1 MEPIIEKIIRKAIE
15 EAIPFNRHLGITLEE
30 ARMGYA
36 LLKLPYADQ
45 LIGNPL
51 IPALHGGVIAAL
63 IDTTGG
69 AAAMTCLASL
79 EDRLATIDMRVD
91 YLLPGKPQELFA
103 EAKVIRNG
111 NRLVVTRISAW
122 QVIDGE
128 QAQIADATAVYN
140 AIRKKNQPPKG
151 C

>member
-1 MEPIIEKIIRKAIE
+1 
-15 EAIPFNRHLGITLEE
+15 
-30 ARMGYA
+30 MGYA
-36 LLKLPYADQ
+36 LLKLPYAEH

-69 AAAMTCLASL
+69 AAAMTCLGSL

-91 YLLPGKPQELFA
+91 YLLPGRPQDLFA

-140 AIRKKNQPPKG
+140 ALRKKNQTPKA
-151 C
+151 